1 MRMKVVASLCIAAL
15 VPAFGAEEKLI
26 GGNGTLYIGGRPGH
40 IAIIDEATEK
50 QVGEIK
56 MKTGT
61 PADIE
66 ISQDKKRFY
75 CMDMSFENVEIVDIA
90 SRQVIDTQVQ
100 EQMIVELYSK

>member
-1 MRMKVVASLCIAAL
+1 MKIVLLLLIA
-15 VPAFGAEEKLI
+15 VMSAFAADEKLT

-40 IAIIDEATEK
+40 ITVIDEATEK
-50 QVGEIK
+50 PIGQIQ

-75 CMDMSFENVEIVDIA
+75 
-90 SRQVIDTQVQ
+90 
-100 EQMIVELYSK
+100 